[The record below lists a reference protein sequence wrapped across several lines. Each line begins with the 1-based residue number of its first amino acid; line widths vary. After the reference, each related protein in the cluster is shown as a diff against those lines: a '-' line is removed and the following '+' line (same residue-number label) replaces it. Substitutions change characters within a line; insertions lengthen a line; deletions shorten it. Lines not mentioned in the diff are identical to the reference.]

1 MAKKKKNYIN
11 NKDMLAEVIKSKQQG
26 EMTDKFARMIMLL
39 VKRYSGQGSYSGYTY
54 VEDMESYAL
63 FIVCKAW
70 NSFDPEKYDNPF
82 AYFTQT
88 IKRAFWQYMHQ
99 EENHRDIRDA
109 MLVKE
114 GELPSHSFDEKYYQK
129 MITEAYKESVEAKKM
144 TKRFE
149 NLLKRHIEM
158 LLEDREAREK
168 IFDEIK
174 QEFLHYDID
183 KKTNMFEFFN
193 GKISEKSEKHD
204 PTFNKIE
211 FEDEEEQI

>member
-11 NKDMLAEVIKSKQQG
+11 NKDMLAEVIKSKEQG

-63 FIVCKAW
+63 YIVCKVW
-70 NSFDPEKYDNPF
+70 NSFDPERYDNPF

-99 EENHRDIRDA
+99 EEKHRDIRDA

-114 GELPSHSFDEKYYQK
+114 GELPSHSFDEKYYQE
-129 MITEAYKESVEAKKM
+129 MITEAYKESVEKKAM
-144 TKRFE
+144 TNRFK

-158 LLEDREAREK
+158 LIEDREAREK
-168 IFDEIK
+168 IFNEIK
-174 QEFLHYDID
+174 DELLDYDID
-183 KKTNMFEFFN
+183 KKTNMFELFN
-193 GKISEKSEKHD
+193 SKISEKSEKYD
-204 PTFNKIE
+204 PSFNKVE
-211 FEDEEEQI
+211 FNNDEKE